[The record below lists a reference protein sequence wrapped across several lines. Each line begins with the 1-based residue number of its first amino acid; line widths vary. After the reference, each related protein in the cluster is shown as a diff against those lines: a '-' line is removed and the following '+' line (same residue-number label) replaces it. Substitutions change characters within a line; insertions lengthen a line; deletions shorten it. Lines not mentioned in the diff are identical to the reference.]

1 METLTNIPFDL
12 DGPAL
17 MAQASVPP
25 DSSDAREFAKLLDAA
40 RAAGRP
46 KAAYRECFIDARD
59 DDTVTID
66 GVTFTSRALCMNL
79 QDIQRVFPFVA
90 TCGAELDAVDRPK
103 GDVLADFWW
112 DTIKA
117 SLLGV
122 AAGHLNE
129 HLAGRYRLGRTIAM
143 SPGSG
148 DTSVWPIEQQ
158 KQLFALLG
166 DVHAHI
172 GVTLTDSCLMV
183 PNKTISGIRFPT
195 ERDFRACQ
203 VCHRENCPSR
213 SAPFDADL
221 WAAIQHD

>member
-1 METLTNIPFDL
+1 METLTEIPFDF
-12 DGPAL
+12 DGRAL
-17 MAQASVPP
+17 MQQACVPP
-25 DSSDAREFAKLLDAA
+25 DSADAKEFEKLLGAA

-46 KAAYRECFIDARD
+46 KAAYRECFINVRGDE
-59 DDTVTID
+59 TVTID
-66 GVTFTSRALCMNL
+66 GVTFTSRALRMNL
-79 QDIQRVFPFVA
+79 ENVQRVFPFVA
-90 TCGAELDAVDRPK
+90 TCGAELDRVARPG

-117 SLLGV
+117 ALLG
-122 AAGHLNE
+122 AAARYFDE
-129 HLAGRYRLGRTIAM
+129 HLTRKFRLGRSISM

-148 DTSVWPIEQQ
+148 DVSVWPIEQQ
-158 KQLFALLG
+158 RQLFALLG
-166 DVHAHI
+166 DVQTDI

-195 ERDFRACQ
+195 EHDFRACQ
-203 VCHRENCPSR
+203 VCHRENCSSR